1 MRINALS
8 IARAGLAWIAPL
20 VIALAVGMLVVY
32 RASSVP
38 GLAPRP
44 ASGLADLQDLSALQT
59 QFNQDI
65 GKPRLILLVAPT

>member
-1 MRINALS
+1 MSARS
-8 IARAGLAWIAPL
+8 IARAGLAWIAP
-20 VIALAVGMLVVY
+20 VAIALLVVMLVVY

-44 ASGLADLQDLSALQT
+44 ANGLADLQDLSALQT

-65 GKPRLILLVAPT
+65 GEPRLMLLVAPT